1 MSISA
6 LAVRG
11 TKFGVNKVMGTV
23 GSPDFCDIKFSSSQS
38 EQNMSDLSPFDLD
51 GGFHSGLRM
60 ERIPDK

>member
-11 TKFGVNKVMGTV
+11 TKVGVNKVMGIV
-23 GSPDFCDIKFSSSQS
+23 GSPEFCDIKLSSSQS
-38 EQNMSDLSPFDLD
+38 EQNMSDSSPVDLD

-60 ERIPDK
+60 ERIPDR